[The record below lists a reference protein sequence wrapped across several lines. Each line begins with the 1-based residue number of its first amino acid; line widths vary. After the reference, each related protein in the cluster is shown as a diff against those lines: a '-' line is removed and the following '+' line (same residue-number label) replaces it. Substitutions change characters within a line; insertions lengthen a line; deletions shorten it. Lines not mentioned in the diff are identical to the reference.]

1 MYFSGPFERNYVAPN
16 ITKEKILSLKVGDDK
31 KTIIKS
37 FGYPGDVEFPNRNI
51 SEKLDAK
58 YDEMFIYASKGLFGG
73 FKFHIVFR
81 GDKLIRAHIKLDG
94 EDVYECQG
102 SKCPGVFD
110 QQRLDELCELS
121 RKSGH

>member
-73 FKFHIVFR
+73 FKFHIVF
-81 GDKLIRAHIKLDG
+81 
-94 EDVYECQG
+94 
-102 SKCPGVFD
+102 
-110 QQRLDELCELS
+110 
-121 RKSGH
+121 